1 MYTCYFSINFN
12 DINFVFTQQFSF
24 QLQMCLL
31 NSVWNVHT
39 ERRWTGHW
47 CRIIAFFNVS
57 SIHNDNEISNI
68 RYEVINTQRKL
79 NVQSDWISNCDGT
92 AGAALVEAGLTF
104 SCSWIVITI
113 YMQPT
118 TVHPAV
124 GAPWTWSPWFPVW
137 SWPPVMLPSENTGHG
152 RWKQLVNMQPPRVT
166 AGVVG

>member
-1 MYTCYFSINFN
+1 
-12 DINFVFTQQFSF
+12 
-24 QLQMCLL
+24 MCLL
-31 NSVWNVHT
+31 NSVCNVHI

-47 CRIIAFFNVS
+47 CRIIAILDVP

-68 RYEVINTQRKL
+68 RYEVINTQCKL

-124 GAPWTWSPWFPVW
+124 GSPWTWSPWFPVW
-137 SWPPVMLPSENTGHG
+137 SWPPVTLPSENTGRV